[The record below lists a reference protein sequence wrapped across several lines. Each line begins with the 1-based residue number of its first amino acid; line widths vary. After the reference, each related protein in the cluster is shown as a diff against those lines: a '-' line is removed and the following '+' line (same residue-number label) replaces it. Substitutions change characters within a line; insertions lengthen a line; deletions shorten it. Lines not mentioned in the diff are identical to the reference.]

1 MLSRRRFSI
10 LIAASLGSLVGCT
23 SRTKL
28 PPMTGDPSQDVAT
41 LKEQGVNR
49 VTTGIVSL
57 TAFVFFM
64 ESFDEEKLLGAN
76 QAELLEHVRLIRRNV
91 ETLLAAEFKIV
102 RSVAYEDQLLQPDID
117 GTAIVNWQRMSS
129 NLEEIKKTR
138 NKQVFERI
146 ETILREIF
154 GDDYKFVTRT

>member
-10 LIAASLGSLVGCT
+10 LIAASLGSLAGCT

-41 LKEQGVNR
+41 LKEQGINR

-91 ETLLAAEFKIV
+91 ETLLAAEFKIIG
-102 RSVAYEDQLLQPDID
+102 SVAYEDQLLQP
-117 GTAIVNWQRMSS
+117 GRTAIVNWPKMSS
-129 NLEEIKKTR
+129 YLEKTKKTR
-138 NKQVFERI
+138 NKQVYERL